1 MNRKRFFSLCAA
13 AAAGVLLPS
22 HRARAGTS
30 ARINERFDRMWNI
43 FGQYRAGTPGIGE
56 EKAWADKSLLRAV
69 AREME
74 ILKQEILREL
84 VPGSKEENR

>member
-13 AAAGVLLPS
+13 AMTGALIPVPVV
-22 HRARAGTS
+22 RAGS
-30 ARINERFDRMWNI
+30 PARIDERFHRMWSN

-56 EKAWADKSLLRAV
+56 REAWAEKSLLRTV

-74 ILKQEILREL
+74 RLKREILREL
-84 VPGSKEENR
+84 APGKREEGQ